1 MDTIL
6 GLGFTVVTVM
16 VIITVIGL
24 IGTKSNG

>member
-1 MDTIL
+1 MDIVL